1 MRKVYVVKT
10 YDYLEE
16 EYYFDKKR
24 AYQKAME
31 FNLNQI
37 SEYENIFTDGIN
49 KQLTKS
55 KLVIN
60 NLKEINEP
68 QLQLEYYMKN
78 LEDIYFYY
86 YDGGN
91 ETYMD
96 YNYDLATVEEKNL
109 IE

>member
-1 MRKVYVVKT
+1 MRKVYVVKI
-10 YDYLEE
+10 YDFE
-16 EYYFDKKR
+16 EYYYLDKKR

-37 SEYENIFTDGIN
+37 YEYENIFDEIN
-49 KQLTKS
+49 KQCTKS
-55 KLVIN
+55 KLLIN
-60 NLKEINEP
+60 NLKEIYKGDP

-78 LEDIYFYY
+78 LEDIYLYY

-91 ETYMD
+91 ETFMD